1 MRRIV
6 YLLLVAG
13 LLSVPTAGI
22 TGCGGTESGTQQITQ
37 KASPDPETAEPS
49 PKAAKPRKGSRW

>member
-6 YLLLVAG
+6 HLLLIVG
-13 LLSVPTAGI
+13 LLCVPTAGI

-37 KASPDPETAEPS
+37 KASPDPETAETG
-49 PKAAKPRKGSRW
+49 PKTGKPRKGSR